1 MNITVGRIVALAI
14 TVVIAIASL
23 IIVPQLFT
31 NVDAKNIVVIQHMGG
46 ELAVVTDPGWQWQ
59 GMGKIT
65 TYSRRDQFSFSTHG
79 DQGKDADESILT
91 RFNDGGHANI
101 SGTINWAMPLDAKSV
116 IRLHKDF
123 GSTHAIEQQLM
134 RTAVQKVIYN
144 VGPTM
149 SSTESSAEKRPD
161 IPKYI
166 DDQLQNGTYLTKTV
180 ATNVKDPITGE
191 QKVVNLVT
199 IVMDDKGQPAR
210 ESKSQLTE
218 YGLQLQAVA
227 INDIKYDPVVENQII
242 ERQKATTSVQIS
254 IANAKKAEQEKVTT
268 ISQGEANAAKAKW
281 EQEVENAKTVAVAN
295 AKVLIADASVKEA
308 EAYKKAE
315 VLKGEGEASHKRA
328 VMEADGQLDK
338 KLEALVKINAMY
350 AQAIQG
356 AQPGAW
362 SPAVVMGGGS
372 QAGGSSRAT
381 DLVDLMTAKTAK
393 DLGVDMGVVR
403 GAVAAKK

>member
-1 MNITVGRIVALAI
+1 MNITVGRIVAA
-14 TVVIAIASL
+14 VIVIVLGIATL
-23 IIVPQLFT
+23 IILPQLFT
-31 NVDAKNIVVIQHMGG
+31 NVDAKEIVVIQKPGG
-46 ELAVVTDPGWQWQ
+46 ELEVITDPGWKWQ

-65 TYSRRDQFSFSTHG
+65 RYARRDQFSFSVSK
-79 DQGKDADESILT
+79 DQGKAADESILT

-101 SGTINWAMPLDAKSV
+101 SGTINWAMPLGAAQV

-123 GSTHAIEQQLM
+123 GSTNAIEQQLM

-166 DDQLQNGTYLTKTV
+166 DDQLVNGTYLTKTV
-180 ATNVKDPITGE
+180 QKTEKDAITG
-191 QKVVNLVT
+191 QDKVINLVT
-199 IVMDDKGQPAR
+199 IALDEKGQPAR
-210 ESKSQLTE
+210 ESHSQLTE
-218 YGLQLQAVA
+218 YGLVLQAVA
-227 INDIKYDPVVENQII
+227 INDIHYDEAVETQIK
-242 ERQKATTSVQIS
+242 ERQKATTAVQIS
-254 IANAKKAEQEKVTT
+254 RANATRAEQDKITT

-315 VLKGEGEASHKRA
+315 ILRGEGEASHKRA

-338 KLEALVKINAMY
+338 KLDALVKVNAMY
-350 AQAIQG
+350 AQAIQN

-362 SPAVVMGGGS
+362 SPSVVMGG
-372 QAGGSSRAT
+372 AGGSNAGDRAT
-381 DLVDLMTAKTAK
+381 SLVDLLTAKTAK
-393 DLGVDMGVVR
+393 DLGVDLGVVR
-403 GAVAAKK
+403 GATAAKK

>member
-1 MNITVGRIVALAI
+1 MNITVNRIVSLAI
-14 TVVIAIASL
+14 TVVIFISAI

-31 NVDAKNIVVIQHMGG
+31 NVDAKNIVVIQHVGG
-46 ELAVVTDPGWQWQ
+46 ELTVVTDPGWQWQ

-65 TYSRRDQFSFSTHG
+65 TYSRRDQFSFSSSIN
-79 DQGKDADESILT
+79 QGNTSDESILT

-180 ATNVKDPITGE
+180 ATNIKDPVTGE
-191 QKVVNLVT
+191 EKSVNLVT
-199 IVMDDKGQPAR
+199 IVMDEKGQPAR

-218 YGLQLQAVA
+218 YGLSLQAVA
-227 INDIKYDPVVENQII
+227 INDIKYDPVVENQIV

-254 IANAKKAEQEKVTT
+254 IANAKRAEQDKVTT

-308 EAYKKAE
+308 EAFKKAE
-315 VLKGEGEASHKRA
+315 ILRGEGEAQRKA
-328 VMEADGQLDK
+328 LVMAADGQLDK
-338 KLEALVKINAMY
+338 KLEALVKINSMY
-350 AQAIQG
+350 ADAIKG

-362 SPAVVMGGGS
+362 SPSVVMGGQSG
-372 QAGGSSRAT
+372 APASRAT

-393 DLGVDMGVVR
+393 DLGVDMGVLT
-403 GAVAAKK
+403 GAAVKK